1 MPDLI
6 RLIHG
11 NLMGIKRL
19 VREFRI
25 FWKSKTSAEQVS
37 SNVADTSME
46 VESDIKMSDH
56 NLPQDSLVNKSLNL
70 ENDAMETDCSIS
82 KRQLE
87 LKITA
92 IAVREKRADLKKICW
107 YVNDETLK
115 QYNCEGL
122 PIPSAWESLSQ
133 HAKTPAKPKSEEP
146 STTTP
151 GRKTPVPSITQFA
164 RPMSPSSIA
173 SQHATAQAKLLAA
186 QIEKKKELEA
196 AVTKKKETEK
206 MEISR
211 AVENTITPQKEN
223 KKMPVDQRR
232 LTEFTNAITSPKP
245 NIRRIVPTKVVE
257 VNTQYV
263 PLKPVTQRSSV
274 ENKAVEFKPITK
286 AVVVKPIAKAVVVKP
301 ITKAVV
307 ELPVIKA
314 CVTPCNGMIMGA
326 TGDNSNDA
334 IVLD

>member
-25 FWKSKTSAEQVS
+25 FWKSKTSEEQVS
-37 SNVADTSME
+37 SNVNDASME
-46 VESDIKMSDH
+46 VDESDIKMSDN
-56 NLPQDSLVNKSLNL
+56 NLPQEILNKSLNL

-92 IAVREKRADLKKICW
+92 IAVREKRAVFKKFCW
-107 YVNDETLK
+107 YVSDEILK

-122 PIPSAWESLSQ
+122 PVPSAWESLSQ
-133 HAKTPAKPKSEEP
+133 PAKTPAKPKPEEP

-164 RPMSPSSIA
+164 RPMSPSTIA
-173 SQHATAQAKLLAA
+173 AQHATAQAKLLAA

-196 AVTKKKETEK
+196 AVAEKKEAEK
-206 MEISR
+206 MEISE

-223 KKMPVDQRR
+223 KKVPVDQRK
-232 LTEFTNAITSPKP
+232 LTEFTNAITSLKP
-245 NIRRIVPTKVVE
+245 NSRRIVPTKVVE
-257 VNTQYV
+257 VNSQLV
-263 PLKPVTQRSSV
+263 PMKPVSQLV
-274 ENKAVEFKPITK
+274 P
-286 AVVVKPIAKAVVVKP
+286 VKPVSQFSSDENREVELNVKP

-307 ELPVIKA
+307 ELPVIKT
-314 CVTPCNGMIMGA
+314 CVTPYNGMILDA
-326 TGDNSNDA
+326 TGDNSKDA

>member
-25 FWKSKTSAEQVS
+25 FWKSKTSEEQVS
-37 SNVADTSME
+37 SNVNDASLE
-46 VESDIKMSDH
+46 VDESDIKMSDN
-56 NLPQDSLVNKSLNL
+56 NLPQEILNKSLNL

-92 IAVREKRADLKKICW
+92 IAVREKRADFKKFCW
-107 YVNDETLK
+107 YVSDEILK

-122 PIPSAWESLSQ
+122 PVPSAWESLSQ
-133 HAKTPAKPKSEEP
+133 TTKTPAKPKPEEP

-164 RPMSPSSIA
+164 RPMSPSTIA
-173 SQHATAQAKLLAA
+173 AQHATAQAKLLAA

-196 AVTKKKETEK
+196 AVAEKKEAEK
-206 MEISR
+206 MEISE
-211 AVENTITPQKEN
+211 AVENTITPQREN
-223 KKMPVDQRR
+223 KKVPVDQRK
-232 LTEFTNAITSPKP
+232 LTEFTNAITSLKP

-257 VNTQYV
+257 VNSQLV
-263 PLKPVTQRSSV
+263 PMKPVSQLV
-274 ENKAVEFKPITK
+274 P
-286 AVVVKPIAKAVVVKP
+286 VKPVSQFSSDENRKVELNVKP

-307 ELPVIKA
+307 ELPVIKT
-314 CVTPCNGMIMGA
+314 CVTPYNGMILDA
-326 TGDNSNDA
+326 TGDNSKDA

>member
-6 RLIHG
+6 RLVHG
-11 NLMGIKRL
+11 NLMGIKKL

-25 FWKSKTSAEQVS
+25 FWKSKTSEEQVS
-37 SNVADTSME
+37 SNVNDVSME
-46 VESDIKMSDH
+46 VDESNIKMSDN
-56 NLPQDSLVNKSLNL
+56 NLPQEILNKSLNL

-92 IAVREKRADLKKICW
+92 IAVREKRADFKKICW
-107 YVNDETLK
+107 YVSDEILK

-122 PIPSAWESLSQ
+122 PVPSAWESLSQ
-133 HAKTPAKPKSEEP
+133 PAKTPAKPKPEEP

-164 RPMSPSSIA
+164 RPMSPSTIA
-173 SQHATAQAKLLAA
+173 AQHASAQAKLLAA

-196 AVTKKKETEK
+196 AVAEKKETEK
-206 MEISR
+206 MEISE
-211 AVENTITPQKEN
+211 AVENTIAPQKEN
-223 KKMPVDQRR
+223 KKVPVDQRK

-257 VNTQYV
+257 VNSQLV
-263 PLKPVTQRSSV
+263 PMKPVSQLV
-274 ENKAVEFKPITK
+274 P
-286 AVVVKPIAKAVVVKP
+286 VKPISQCSSGENREVELNVKP
-301 ITKAVV
+301 ITKAMV
-307 ELPVIKA
+307 ELPVIKSG
-314 CVTPCNGMIMGA
+314 VTPCNGMIMTA